1 MDAAATEPTVAPE
14 SRAKESPAPW
24 VRLYSRHMMNM
35 AILVMLPMVAA
46 ATLNYARTLMVDP
59 DLWWH
64 LADARFL
71 LTTHH
76 FIRADP
82 FSFTS
87 LGQHYID
94 WEWLSE
100 LVYWL
105 SYQALGL
112 RGIYV
117 VTWMALAAN
126 ILFVYWRGY
135 WMGRS
140 ADGALWASAVAFVL
154 MTVNSGP
161 RMIEFGYLAMS
172 AELAILEAADRG
184 NKRWLWLLP
193 PLFSLW
199 INLHG
204 MWFAG
209 LAMFGIYIA
218 CGSIRA
224 SRGVF
229 EQKAFAPAERN
240 RLLTIFGVSVVALL
254 VNPYGWQLMWN
265 PLDMIMNQ
273 KLSLSTIAEWQPLN
287 LSTLE
292 GKGVVVAI
300 AVMVIANCIRGRK
313 WKIYEMIFVFL
324 AWYAAISHV
333 RFCYFAAVL
342 TTPMLARDLARSFSN
357 ESDTDTIPVMNAI
370 MTTAA
375 LGVMLF
381 MFPSEAALQKMVEIM
396 FPVQEIAAIQPSW
409 RTLDYDYVGGRMAFQ
424 SRSSFIDS
432 RFDNFEHLGIM
443 KDYRSIMMAY
453 DAFELMDKYRVDHAL
468 LKDDLPITYL
478 LKHSPDWQIVMRE
491 KAWQG
496 EYLLFAKTRGTSEA
510 SPLCT
515 PGPSSLRQ

>member
-1 MDAAATEPTVAPE
+1 
-14 SRAKESPAPW
+14 
-24 VRLYSRHMMNM
+24 
-35 AILVMLPMVAA
+35 
-46 ATLNYARTLMVDP
+46 
-59 DLWWH
+59 
-64 LADARFL
+64 
-71 LTTHH
+71 
-76 FIRADP
+76 
-82 FSFTS
+82 
-87 LGQHYID
+87 
-94 WEWLSE
+94 
-100 LVYWL
+100 
-105 SYQALGL
+105 
-112 RGIYV
+112 
-117 VTWMALAAN
+117 
-126 ILFVYWRGY
+126 
-135 WMGRS
+135 
-140 ADGALWASAVAFVL
+140 
-154 MTVNSGP
+154 
-161 RMIEFGYLAMS
+161 
-172 AELAILEAADRG
+172 
-184 NKRWLWLLP
+184 
-193 PLFSLW
+193 
-199 INLHG
+199 
-204 MWFAG
+204 
-209 LAMFGIYIA
+209 
-218 CGSIRA
+218 
-224 SRGVF
+224 
-229 EQKAFAPAERN
+229 
-240 RLLTIFGVSVVALL
+240 
-254 VNPYGWQLMWN
+254 
-265 PLDMIMNQ
+265 
-273 KLSLSTIAEWQPLN
+273 
-287 LSTLE
+287 
-292 GKGVVVAI
+292 
-300 AVMVIANCIRGRK
+300 MVIANCIRGRK